1 MDSAEMQA
9 ARKLLPAEP
18 AQAHYFLDQGFPDL
32 VATAKE
38 AFAALGRKARER
50 LVRIRRALFAPYGT
64 GFIERAIPFTT
75 GLSSLTAIIVGGFPM
90 MALIT
95 LAHATVVAIAA
106 APSALGVAVMRRVDA
121 LHAKRADLSGIC
133 PTCKM
138 PFQLPGYRCPSC
150 GAIHY
155 RLRPGRYGVLH
166 HTCTCGQKL
175 PCTWFGSD
183 ESDKDGRTFKRDEL
197 EAVCTNPA
205 KPHAVEGKE
214 TRAVCIPVAGGR
226 STGKTAFLNAVSYAL
241 TEQIA
246 PARGISVSF
255 PPGDSSAFH
264 REVVADYAAGEVSMT
279 VEPTDLSQPTSRAL
293 SFRLQSSALVPPR
306 TVHLMDVPGES
317 FVANTEHER
326 QVQYGIADGV
336 VLMIDPMSIPLV
348 GDANRHRLGMID
360 SAGMGME
367 SPDRVLAALIAKM
380 QDASGTPAGQ
390 RLCTPLAIV
399 LGKIDQA
406 GLFRNF
412 DDAAARDLMARD
424 PSVTSSNAHDAL
436 CRRFFAD
443 NGMGNFLNA
452 VESRFATV
460 RYFACSAIGHVRG
473 TGPYAPR
480 DAMEP
485 ISWIL
490 AQSDPELHRALG
502 LDGGSSA

>member
-1 MDSAEMQA
+1 MERTEMQA
-9 ARKLLPAEP
+9 ARNLLPDEP
-18 AQAHYFLDQGFPDL
+18 AKANYFLDRGFPEFA
-32 VATAKE
+32 ATLKE
-38 AFAALGRKARER
+38 ALSASKDIALEKLGKILDAFAATYGTPIFDRVMS
-50 LVRIRRALFAPYGT
+50 LVTGFSALTALALF
-64 GFIERAIPFTT
+64 
-75 GLSSLTAIIVGGFPM
+75 GLPILALIALVHATAI
-90 MALIT
+90 
-95 LAHATVVAIAA
+95 AIAA
-106 APSALGVAVMRRVDA
+106 APSALGVAVMRLADTQ
-121 LHAKRADLSGIC
+121 HAKRACLGGIC

-155 RLRPGRYGVLH
+155 RLHPGRYGILH

-183 ESDKDGRTFKRDEL
+183 DSRKNGRAFKRDEL

-205 KPHAVEGKE
+205 KPHVVEGRE
-214 TRAVCIPVAGGR
+214 TRTVCIPVAGGR

-246 PARGISVSF
+246 PARGIDVSF

-264 REVVADYAAGEVSMT
+264 CEVVADYAAGEVSMT
-279 VEPTDLSQPTSRAL
+279 LEPTDLSQPTSRTL
-293 SFRLQSSALVPPR
+293 SFRLQSSALMPPR
-306 TVHLMDVPGES
+306 TMHLMDVPGES

-326 QVQYGIADGV
+326 QVHYGIADGV

-360 SAGMGME
+360 SAGMGTE
-367 SPDRVLAALIAKM
+367 SPDRVLAALVAKM

-390 RLCTPLAIV
+390 QLSTPLAIV

-406 GLFRNF
+406 GLSRNF
-412 DDAAARDLMARD
+412 DDDAARDLMAHN
-424 PSVTSSNAHDAL
+424 PSVAPSSAPDAL

-443 NGMGNFLNA
+443 NGMGNFLNT
-452 VESRFATV
+452 VESRFATA
-460 RYFACSAIGHVRG
+460 RFFACSAIGHVRG

-480 DAMEP
+480 GVMEP
-485 ISWIL
+485 IAWIL
-490 AQSDPELHRALG
+490 AQSDPQLHCALG
-502 LDGGSSA
+502 LEGCPST